1 MNISKRDKA
10 LLLGLLGIILVAV
23 SYFFVYKP
31 SVEKKAEL
39 ETQLATLQQQEAE
52 LVDLENNMD
61 FYLSEIDRLEGEKAE
76 YLACFPANIKEE
88 SEIMYAVELENNVDI
103 KFNSLNYG
111 TPIDLLGTG
120 EQMVAEGEA
129 AEGTEAA
136 PTETVGGYCLPLT
149 ASYLATYNGLKNTIT
164 HTNMHQNRMVIDQVT
179 ASYDAS
185 TGNLV
190 GDMTINM
197 FYMTGTENAY
207 TEPYVPSMGIGVSNI
222 FGTIE
227 LRDTF

>member
-10 LLLGLLGIILVAV
+10 LLLVLAGVLLLAA

-31 SVEKKAEL
+31 SIAKKAEL
-39 ETQLATLQQQEAE
+39 ETQLATLQQKEAE

-61 FYLSEIDRLEGEKAE
+61 FYKSEITRLEGEKAE

-111 TPIDLLGTG
+111 TPIDLLGTQ
-120 EQMVAEGEA
+120 EQVVEGEEG
-129 AEGTEAA
+129 AE
-136 PTETVGGYCLPLT
+136 PTTTVGGFCLPLT
-149 ASYLATYNGLKNTIT
+149 ASYLSTYNGLKSTIT

-179 ASYDAS
+179 ASYDAA

-207 TEPYVPSMGIGVSNI
+207 AEPYVPSMGIGVSNI

-227 LRDTF
+227 LVDTF

>member
-52 LVDLENNMD
+52 LVELENNMD
-61 FYLSEIDRLEGEKAE
+61 FYLSEIERLEGEKAE
-76 YLACFPANIKEE
+76 YLACFPADIEEE

-111 TPIDLLGTG
+111 TPIDLLGAG
-120 EQMVAEGEA
+120 EQMVEGEV
-129 AEGTEAA
+129 AEGTETTTA
-136 PTETVGGYCLPLT
+136 VGGYCLPLT
-149 ASYLATYNGLKNTIT
+149 ASYLSTYNGLKSTIT
-164 HTNMHQNRMVIDQVT
+164 HTNMHQNRMVIDQLT

-197 FYMTGTENAY
+197 FYMTGTENMY
-207 TEPYVPSMGIGVSNI
+207 NEPYVPSMGIGVSNI

-227 LRDTF
+227 LVDTF

>member
-52 LVDLENNMD
+52 LVELENNMD
-61 FYLSEIDRLEGEKAE
+61 FYKSEIERLEGEKAE
-76 YLACFPANIKEE
+76 YLACFPADIEEE

-120 EQMVAEGEA
+120 EQMVEGET

-136 PTETVGGYCLPLT
+136 PTIGGYCLPLT

>member
-39 ETQLATLQQQEAE
+39 EAQLATLQQQEAE

-111 TPIDLLGTG
+111 TPIDLLGSG
-120 EQMVAEGEA
+120 EQVAEGED
-129 AEGTEAA
+129 GEATTTA
-136 PTETVGGYCLPLT
+136 VGGYCLPLT
-149 ASYLATYNGLKNTIT
+149 ASYLSTYNGLKNTIT

-179 ASYDAS
+179 ASFDAS

-207 TEPYVPSMGIGVSNI
+207 SEPYVPSMGIGVSNI

>member
-39 ETQLATLQQQEAE
+39 EAQLVTLQQQEAE

-61 FYLSEIDRLEGEKAE
+61 FYLSEIERLEGEKAE
-76 YLACFPANIKEE
+76 YLACFPADIEE
-88 SEIMYAVELENNVDI
+88 ETEIMYAVELENNVDI

-111 TPIDLLGTG
+111 TPIDLLGSG
-120 EQMVAEGEA
+120 EQVAEGED
-129 AEGTEAA
+129 GEATTTA
-136 PTETVGGYCLPLT
+136 VGGYCLPLT
-149 ASYLATYNGLKNTIT
+149 ASYLSTYNGLKNTIT

-179 ASYDAS
+179 ASFDAS

-207 TEPYVPSMGIGVSNI
+207 SEPYVPSMGIGVSNI

>member
-10 LLLGLLGIILVAV
+10 LLLGLVGVLLIAA
-23 SYFFVYKP
+23 SYFFVYNP
-31 SVEKKAEL
+31 SVTKKAEL
-39 ETQLATLQQQEAE
+39 ETQLATLQQHEAE
-52 LVDLENNMD
+52 LVDLDNNMS
-61 FYLSEIDRLEGEKAE
+61 FYQSEIVRLEGEKAE

-103 KFNSLNYG
+103 KFNTLNYG

-120 EQMVAEGEA
+120 EEVVVEGEG
-129 AEGTEAA
+129 AEATE
-136 PTETVGGYCLPLT
+136 PTVTVGGYCLPMT
-149 ASYLATYNGLKNTIT
+149 ASYVSTYNGLKNTIT
-164 HTNMHQNRMVIDQVT
+164 HTNMHKNRMVIDQVT

-185 TGNLV
+185 TGNLI
-190 GDMTINM
+190 GDMTFNM

-207 TEPYVPSMGIGVSNI
+207 NEPYVPSMGIGVSNI